1 MEERGKEVYRKNEI
15 YTKIIKAG
23 KRLYF
28 IDVKLLKDKLYYLTI
43 TESVKHTNTEKDL
56 DEFRK
61 FRVVLF
67 PEDFDK
73 FTDGLN
79 DVINF
84 IKKDLMPNFDFNKF
98 TKSNLTIKNDEIN
111 KTKIENDIISDL
123 NV

>member
-1 MEERGKEVYRKNEI
+1 MEEGEKEVYKKNEI
-15 YTKIIKAG
+15 YTKIVKAG

-43 TESVKHTNTEKDL
+43 TESVKHKNKKKDL
-56 DEFRK
+56 NEFRK

-73 FTDGLN
+73 FT
-79 DVINF
+79 
-84 IKKDLMPNFDFNKF
+84 
-98 TKSNLTIKNDEIN
+98 KSNLTIKNNEIN
-111 KTKIENDIISDL
+111 KNKTENNIISDL

>member
-1 MEERGKEVYRKNEI
+1 MEESGKEVYKKNEI

-111 KTKIENDIISDL
+111 KNKIENDIISDL